1 MRGITKPPGA
11 NPQRIGICRSQLRGA
26 DGRECISGPR
36 SLLGPLASSLD
47 PSALRQI
54 VDFRISA
61 DVQARVDY
69 LAKLANEGALSPDE
83 DAEYEALID
92 GADLI
97 AILKLKARRVLAA

>member
-1 MRGITKPPGA
+1 M
-11 NPQRIGICRSQLRGA
+11 
-26 DGRECISGPR
+26 
-36 SLLGPLASSLD
+36 
-47 PSALRQI
+47 RQI